1 MPKGVFIVLEGPD
14 KSGKSTQAR
23 ALVAAL
29 RRRGLEAVHTR
40 EPGGTSLAEAV
51 RRVVLDPSLKVH
63 PLAELLLYEAAR
75 AQHTAELIRPA
86 LARGA
91 VVVCE
96 RYTLATLV
104 YQGLARGLGVA
115 LTRKVDRVATG
126 GLRADLTLVLDIPET
141 LFKERDPSRAHD
153 RLEREA
159 PAFRRR
165 VRRGYRSLAR
175 REPRTVLIDADRNEA
190 AVYAAAVRPIEGLL
204 RRRGLLDGGLS

>member
-1 MPKGVFIVLEGPD
+1 MRGAFIVLEGPD
-14 KSGKSTQAR
+14 KSGKSTQAKR
-23 ALVAAL
+23 LVAAL
-29 RRRGLEAVHTR
+29 RAEGREAVHTR
-40 EPGGTSLAEAV
+40 EPGGTGLAEAV
-51 RRVVLDPSLKVH
+51 RRVVLDPELKVH

-104 YQGLARGLGVA
+104 YQGLARGLGVG
-115 LTRKVDRVATG
+115 LCRRVDRVATA
-126 GLRADLTLVLDIPET
+126 GLVPDLTVVLDIPPS
-141 LFKERDPSRAHD
+141 LFSRRDPSRAHD

-165 VRRGYRSLAR
+165 VRDGYLGLAKSLPRTCVVDADRPEDAVAADVAARVARALAR
-175 REPRTVLIDADRNEA
+175 R
-190 AVYAAAVRPIEGLL
+190 G
-204 RRRGLLDGGLS
+204 RRR